1 MSQPWQ
7 VGSLHTLVL
16 RICSTR
22 NLSAKGLIARGRQQ
36 MHFRFLIVWLTL
48 TLFMVG
54 GCVGPDVRIYYKS
67 SAEFSAFRTFAFTGL
82 TDRDQGGVLDN
93 SLLRKR
99 IEEMVRQQMTAKGL
113 RQVGVEEHPDLL
125 VNLWGGVK
133 QKERVES
140 TGPMMGPYAAPS
152 AGPSAMPGSGTFT
165 TYNYEEGTLMIDLM
179 TPPKNDVVWRGSIVG
194 ILSNAKEENVQMVN
208 KGIVKAFKDYPPEGK
223 TH

>member
-1 MSQPWQ
+1 M
-7 VGSLHTLVL
+7 
-16 RICSTR
+16 
-22 NLSAKGLIARGRQQ
+22 GRPQ
-36 MHFRFLIVWLTL
+36 MHLRFLIMWLTL
-48 TLFMVG
+48 LTAG
-54 GCVGPDVRIYYKS
+54 GCVGPAVRTDYDS

-82 TDRDQGGVLDN
+82 RDRDQGGVFNN
-93 SLLRKR
+93 SLLRKQ
-99 IEEMVRQQMTAKGL
+99 IEDMVHQQMTAKGL
-113 RQVGVEEHPDLL
+113 RQVDLDEHPDLL
-125 VNLWGGVK
+125 VHFLVGVK

-140 TGPMMGPYAAPS
+140 TGPMMGPYAVPS

-208 KGIVKAFKDYPPEGK
+208 KGIVKAFEDYPPKGK

>member
-1 MSQPWQ
+1 
-7 VGSLHTLVL
+7 
-16 RICSTR
+16 
-22 NLSAKGLIARGRQQ
+22 
-36 MHFRFLIVWLTL
+36 MHLRFLIMWLTL
-48 TLFMVG
+48 LTAG
-54 GCVGPDVRIYYKS
+54 GCVGPAVRTDYDS

-82 TDRDQGGVLDN
+82 RDRDQGGVFNN
-93 SLLRKR
+93 SLLRKQ
-99 IEEMVRQQMTAKGL
+99 IEDMVHQQMTAKGL
-113 RQVGVEEHPDLL
+113 RQVDVDEHPDLL
-125 VNLWGGVK
+125 VHFLVGVK

-140 TGPMMGPYAAPS
+140 TGPMMGPYAVPS

-208 KGIVKAFKDYPPEGK
+208 KGIVKAFEDYPPKGK